1 MDDNVGR
8 YGCPNCHG
16 EGLDDGRFMAVGGS
30 VIDEQTLENFI
41 SRKYHWHSL
50 MPHQQR
56 EIAIELQRLRL
67 INDALSAVLEEVLG
81 TEKVDEIRA
90 IIG

>member
-1 MDDNVGR
+1 M
-8 YGCPNCHG
+8 
-16 EGLDDGRFMAVGGS
+16 
-30 VIDEQTLENFI
+30 IDEQTLENFI

-56 EIAIELQRLRL
+56 EIAIELVRLRL
-67 INDALSAVLEEVLG
+67 VNDALYKVLEEILG
-81 TEKVDEIRA
+81 QEKTDEIRA

>member
-1 MDDNVGR
+1 M
-8 YGCPNCHG
+8 
-16 EGLDDGRFMAVGGS
+16 
-30 VIDEQTLENFI
+30 IDEQTLENFI

-67 INDALSAVLEEVLG
+67 INDALYKVLEETLG
-81 TEKVDEIRA
+81 KEKTDEIRT
-90 IIG
+90 IVS

>member
-8 YGCPNCHG
+8 YGCPDCHG
-16 EGLDDGRFMAVGGS
+16 EGLDDGRCTAPGGS
-30 VIDEQTLENFI
+30 VIDEKTLENFI

-56 EIAIELQRLRL
+56 EVAIELKRLRL
-67 INDALSAVLEEVLG
+67 INDALYKVLEEVLG
-81 TEKVDEIRA
+81 KEKTDEIKA
-90 IIG
+90 LIG

>member
-1 MDDNVGR
+1 
-8 YGCPNCHG
+8 
-16 EGLDDGRFMAVGGS
+16 

-67 INDALSAVLEEVLG
+67 INDALYKALEEALG
-81 TEKVDEIRA
+81 KEKADEVKA
-90 IIG
+90 LVG